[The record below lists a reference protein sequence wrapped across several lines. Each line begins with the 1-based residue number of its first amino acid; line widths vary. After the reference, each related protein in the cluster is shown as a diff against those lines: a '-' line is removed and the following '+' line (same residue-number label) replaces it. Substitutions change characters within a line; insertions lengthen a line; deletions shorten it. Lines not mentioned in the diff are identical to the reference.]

1 MNRPEDHFQL
11 THSVRD
17 LKSTSHLI
25 RGAIDERSQFSGNCY
40 VDRNVSLKAP
50 KRVLGQ
56 AID

>member
-17 LKSTSHLI
+17 LTSHLI
-25 RGAIDERSQFSGNCY
+25 RGAIEERSQFFGNCY
-40 VDRNVSLKAP
+40 VDRNVSPKAP